1 MENMEL
7 KNLELTDDQLEQANG
22 GTTNGGTTNGNGH
35 ELFFPS
41 NSLINDENVS
51 VEPIEEVTSSI
62 P

>member
-1 MENMEL
+1 MENKER
-7 KNLELTDDQLEQANG
+7 KNLELTDDQMEQA
-22 GTTNGGTTNGNGH
+22 TGGTTNGNGH

-41 NSLINDENVS
+41 NSLINDEDVS

>member
-1 MENMEL
+1 MENKER

-22 GTTNGGTTNGNGH
+22 GTTNGNGH
-35 ELFFPS
+35 EVFFSS
-41 NSLINDENVS
+41 NLLINDEDVS

>member
-1 MENMEL
+1 MENKER

-22 GTTNGGTTNGNGH
+22 GTTNVNGH

-41 NSLINDENVS
+41 NS

>member
-22 GTTNGGTTNGNGH
+22 GTPNGNGH
-35 ELFFPS
+35 EVLFPPVP
-41 NSLINDENVS
+41 IKNDDVLVDS
-51 VEPIEEVTSSI
+51 IEDLTPSI

>member
-1 MENMEL
+1 MENMER

-22 GTTNGGTTNGNGH
+22 GTTNVNGP

-41 NSLINDENVS
+41 NSLINDEDVS

>member
-1 MENMEL
+1 MENKER

-22 GTTNGGTTNGNGH
+22 GTTNGNGH
-35 ELFFPS
+35 EVFFPS
-41 NSLINDENVS
+41 DSLINHDDVS

>member
-1 MENMEL
+1 MENKER

-22 GTTNGGTTNGNGH
+22 GTTNGNGH

-41 NSLINDENVS
+41 NLLINDEDVS

>member
-1 MENMEL
+1 MENKER
-7 KNLELTDDQLEQANG
+7 KNLELTDDQLELA
-22 GTTNGGTTNGNGH
+22 TGGTTNGNGH

-41 NSLINDENVS
+41 NSLINDEDVS

>member
-1 MENMEL
+1 MENKER

-22 GTTNGGTTNGNGH
+22 GTTNVNGH

-41 NSLINDENVS
+41 NSLINDEDVS